1 MDLAAIKRLGIRAA
15 FKGADIIRSFYGNLS
30 AIKKKGDI
38 NLVTEADIAS
48 EKVIIETIRKVFP
61 DHSVLAEESGSDKL
75 ASEALWVI
83 DPLDGTTN
91 FAHRVPV
98 FAVSIAFAWK
108 GAIAVGVVLN
118 PMTGE
123 LFTATSEEPAQ
134 LNGEPITVSGIDK
147 VSESLLATGFPYN
160 LRSIGK
166 ELTSRFSRCLYAAQG
181 VRRFGSASLDLCY
194 VACGRYEGYW
204 EQNLYP
210 WDTAA
215 GMLINKR
222 AGGMVTDFSNT
233 PYRMDQRQILA
244 TNGNIHEEMLSIL
257 DLKEHNEKKEN

>member
-15 FKGADIIRSFYGNLS
+15 FKGADIVRSFYGNLTTVN
-30 AIKKKGDI
+30 KKGAID
-38 NLVTEADIAS
+38 LVTEADIAS
-48 EKVIIETIRKVFP
+48 EKAIIETIRKTFP
-61 DHSVLAEESGSDKL
+61 DHSVLAEESGSDKQ

-98 FAVSIAFAWK
+98 FAVSIAFAWE
-108 GAIAVGVVLN
+108 GSIVVGVVLN

-123 LFTATSEEPAQ
+123 LFTATSEESAQ
-134 LNGEPITVSGIDK
+134 LNGEPIAVSGIDK

-160 LRSIGK
+160 LHSIGG
-166 ELTSRFSRCLYAAQG
+166 ELTTRFTKCLYAAQG
-181 VRRFGSASLDLCY
+181 VRRLGSAALDLCY

-215 GMLINKR
+215 GILINRR
-222 AGGMVTDFSNT
+222 AGGMVTDFGNT
-233 PYRMDQRQILA
+233 PYTMDQKQTLA
-244 TNGNIHEEMLSIL
+244 TNGNIHEEMLGIL
-257 DLKEHNEKKEN
+257 DLKESNG